1 MVNTR
6 DDHDTHDDP
15 APQKLIDYGDS
26 PEPVKH
32 PHKPI
37 DYGKPPEQQAPDQP
51 DQEEHRWVG
60 PESNPAAAG
69 DDDTDAGW
77 MGPESNPASGGS
89 D

>member
-1 MVNTR
+1 MEEDMVNTR

-15 APQKLIDYGDS
+15 APQKLIDYG
-26 PEPVKH
+26 
-32 PHKPI
+32 
-37 DYGKPPEQQAPDQP
+37 KPPGQQAPDQP